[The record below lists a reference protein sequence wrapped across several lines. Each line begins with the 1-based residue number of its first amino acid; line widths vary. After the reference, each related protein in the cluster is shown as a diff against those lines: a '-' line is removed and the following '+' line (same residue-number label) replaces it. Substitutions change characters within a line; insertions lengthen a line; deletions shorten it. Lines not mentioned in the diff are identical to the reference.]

1 MLIQLIYKNIHLKYH
16 IGNNYCAPGAS
27 RKCFI
32 NSCFSVCPPICLPS
46 VTSFP
51 PNFFISFFFFFPKIL
66 HNDTQ
71 PDLEKIRKYRF
82 FRKILIWLKMGNM
95 GPKSVFWK
103 P

>member
-16 IGNNYCAPGAS
+16 IGNNYCAPSAS

-51 PNFFISFFFFFPKIL
+51 PNFFISFFFFFSKFCTMIP
-66 HNDTQ
+66 TQ
-71 PDLEKIRKYRF
+71 IWKKLGSTDFLEK
-82 FRKILIWLKMGNM
+82 
-95 GPKSVFWK
+95 S
-103 P
+103 